1 MYVYMYVS
9 LLYIHKDLT
18 ITKVYYKCQL
28 KDIFYQCWID
38 QRLSITLHEQD
49 MQMHVSGVTFI
60 LIFSREYLSCI
71 TLCWSQADIMSGYF
85 LS

>member
-1 MYVYMYVS
+1 MTMTIYSVS
-9 LLYIHKDLT
+9 QNIKFIIRCLRRDTFL
-18 ITKVYYKCQL
+18 
-28 KDIFYQCWID
+28 
-38 QRLSITLHEQD
+38 RLPGT
-49 MQMHVSGVTFI
+49 MSGVTFI